1 MAGNWARTNSTC
13 VILYNYYHIAHLNL
27 KRACTGRGQ
36 EGIYTVNK
44 YSLSVIVKISG
55 RGKCRPAVRHS
66 EKVLAFA
73 GMGDD
78 ERSPAPAGAPADIE
92 VPVAPEVLG
101 ACKGVGSAADRAAGG
116 RGVRQCVPPF
126 PLFLE

>member
-1 MAGNWARTNSTC
+1 M
-13 VILYNYYHIAHLNL
+13 
-27 KRACTGRGQ
+27 
-36 EGIYTVNK
+36 
-44 YSLSVIVKISG
+44 SVIVKFMG
-55 RGKCRPAVRHS
+55 GGNVRYATRQS

-78 ERSPAPAGAPADIE
+78 ERCPAPARAAADIE

-101 ACKGVGSAADRAAGG
+101 ACKGAGSAADRAAGG

>member
-1 MAGNWARTNSTC
+1 MPGFRSYYRKTM
-13 VILYNYYHIAHLNL
+13 ILFLM
-27 KRACTGRGQ
+27 
-36 EGIYTVNK
+36 
-44 YSLSVIVKISG
+44 VKILQEATDRYAAG
-55 RGKCRPAVRHS
+55 HS

-78 ERSPAPAGAPADIE
+78 ERCPAPARAAADIE

-101 ACKGVGSAADRAAGG
+101 ACKGAGSTADRAAGG